1 MKFNVAEIL
10 FQRIGFVSSLNINDQ
25 AKISGKDVS
34 LVGKGQFLRTDKGI
48 WVSVLI
54 ETKIE
59 MECVRCLNKF
69 LFDVDFNIEEEVL
82 PVGGLTN
89 QRAVDTDQYAG
100 SSLIDANNILDIS
113 GMVVQY
119 IDINMP
125 INGNCDVQCKGLCV
139 ECGINLNSNVCK
151 CDTGSTDDGWNILS
165 STRII
170 ERKQEK

>member
-25 AKISGKDVS
+25 SKISGKDVS

-48 WVSVLI
+48 WVSALI

-59 MECVRCLNKF
+59 MECVRCLDKF
-69 LFDVDFNIEEEVL
+69 LFDVDFNIEEEVF
-82 PVGGLTN
+82 PADGVTN
-89 QRAVDTDQYAG
+89 QRAVDTDQYAEIN
-100 SSLIDANNILDIS
+100 LIDANNILDIS
-113 GMVVQY
+113 DMVVQY

-139 ECGINLNSNVCK
+139 ECGTNLNSNMCK
-151 CDTGSTDDGWNILS
+151 CDTGSMDGGWNILS

-170 ERKQEK
+170 ERKQEM